1 MIPILSPLQAILLGL
16 VQGLT
21 EFLPVSSTAHLI
33 LFPWLLGWDDP
44 GQTFDVS
51 LHVGTLIAVIAYFW
65 KDWVEM
71 LTRKREQLA
80 HVAAGCIP
88 AGVIGVLFED
98 RIEFLSLPG
107 EFEYAPVVI
116 AFFLVAAGLFLFW
129 MDTSGRKERE
139 IEKMAL
145 RDALLIGVG
154 QAVALL
160 PGVSRSGATIGT
172 GLMLGL
178 TREAAARFSFLLSTP
193 IIAGAVAYKGLKLLK
208 VGVSSEQ
215 AAPMAWGIL
224 ASGVSGYLSIWF
236 LMRLVQKK
244 SYNGFVIYRIAL
256 AAVIVGLWVMRR

>member
-1 MIPILSPLQAILLGL
+1 LTLLSPLQAILLGL

-33 LFPWLLGWDDP
+33 LFPWLLGWKDP

-51 LHVGTLIAVIAYFW
+51 LHVGTLLAVAVYFRR
-65 KDWVEM
+65 DWVEM
-71 LTRKREQLA
+71 VTRNREQLMF
-80 HVAAGCIP
+80 VLVGCIP
-88 AGVIGVLFED
+88 AGVIGVLFEK

-107 EFEYAPVVI
+107 EFRYAPLVI
-116 AFFLVAAGLFLFW
+116 GFFLVLGGLWLYW
-129 MDTSGRKERE
+129 MDSRGKKQRE
-139 IEKMAL
+139 IEKMEL

-193 IIAGAVAYKGLKLLK
+193 IIAGAVAYKGLKL
-208 VGVSSEQ
+208 VRAGIPPEQ
-215 AAPMAWGIL
+215 AESMAWGIL
-224 ASGVSGYLSIWF
+224 ASGISGYAAIWF
-236 LMRLVQKK
+236 LMKLVRTQ

-256 AAVIVGLWVMRR
+256 AAMIVGLWILRR